1 MAVYPNTSN
10 FKPTTVTDLS
20 LKYDNDVTFSTILGG
35 VFTTSSNNTF
45 NTKIFKAFT
54 YTGWLQTATTDDI
67 FKVFHD
73 VPGSGYIQDVSDPGN
88 NVLNIYSGSTAIDRG
103 FVAPHSGLFR
113 FSLREKG
120 YAIGNPIDKKGGFL
134 SFQIAAYP
142 SSSITEGTYSGTN
155 RVLYETSQIPLIYT
169 SSRYNYKL
177 KTQGNSINSIQY
189 SDTGDFQLSTIG
201 TPLPFNTK
209 TQDNANLFSSSF
221 YSVDGSSHY
230 LTPVPRS
237 GSYSFD
243 VRIEGSANITTLVT
257 TPTGYQGTFTTPNK
271 TITATLIL
279 KKRDS
284 GGTFTEEYT
293 ETQNITV
300 GGVSITDPNPGANP
314 FTDISNFDLDSIFDV
329 TDFSIDLDEN
339 ESLIA
344 FIKLTTPNGSGTQTF
359 TETIGGIPG
368 FSLQLTNNFF
378 RLNNTS
384 FLKLDSYTPSSENI
398 QYIDYLIEE
407 DNIEL
412 SLTKGDALTVFGR
425 VQAIVSESGVQ
436 YPNSSIEGTTLPGM
450 EISDIYLSTDNYFK
464 GTFASTNNFSSG
476 PYLGQPN
483 TDGRDHYQPIEGS
496 FLVDVSDIQASVTH
510 PVLVTIPLHGFTKY
524 VHLPLQETKQFNR
537 PNNRRFLNNSV
548 EIQLS
553 TFSNKDQGLFSTG
566 KLHPTHEVLQA
577 NFMHLN
583 RDSFVT
589 THNSALLAR
598 FDNFGQGYTN
608 EDLVE
613 NFPYLEGVGVFEFD
627 DITTDTGSINNIYEG
642 GSITGMPEGAQI
654 KPQIFMTVGQ
664 NPFTKDNELVVF
676 ASPSCHPTQQQFYS
690 SVEYTGTNPLN
701 STTEGAPGLFG
712 WFKNYNFYTG
722 SLAYDIS
729 NATDSIEFIL
739 TEHGFLNLNSA
750 QFAGTNFT
758 TVEGSIVGYPKAPT
772 SLPIYFDRVVY
783 DPSSNWY
790 TSSESPAQNLFIPPN
805 TTSPSLPDKSI
816 YGNLRGPDVYPF
828 VRNYYEVPEDGFYT
842 ISYNLNLIAEAAGG
856 YGGVAGFD
864 GRDIVR
870 FLNFNNNTMNEF
882 LGASYPL
889 AYSSYYDGPLAGGAY
904 NFKLNNSANTLY
916 GKIVRVPTTVKVTG
930 DVPQNPR
937 TLFTSSLFR
946 TDDYIG
952 THVMPIG
959 LDYYG
964 VNIGI
969 GTAYVNNDGVSISM
983 IGLGSTPDQD
993 VFITNTGLV
1002 QNTDTLPQTDLIWES
1017 HYSSTPLLN
1026 PQYTAN
1032 DFDSPTLYQ
1041 DYLNALNPQGSFSSE
1056 HSSIRWYYSGQCQE
1070 LYFYNENNQLTV
1082 ATYDD
1087 FFGNESLEPTTY
1099 QQSFLELL
1107 MRDLDLSP
1115 EEVLYGLQ
1123 DGFSSVIGNG
1133 FYIDNSSLTLTAA
1146 DGTIAFQDLGDG
1158 QFYTE
1163 DPSLLNVNSLLS
1175 GLDNWNVDV
1184 GENDGVIW
1192 IDDSDGID
1200 ETELNAIVNAVNEK
1214 LDLYAWAFRTPG
1226 TGTPNSWF
1234 FPDMIYGDQFT
1245 AVSPPPE
1252 NYPPE
1257 RVSLPINDKK
1267 AVYLYKGDR
1276 IHLEVGLGPILP
1288 SGSYNWNDAENIY
1301 GNTGPYSKLSS
1312 VGRIYVGP
1320 ESFLSIAPIKGGT
1333 ALQPHLQFVLTGNN
1347 SNTIVKG
1354 TYKFF

>member
-20 LKYDNDVTFSTILGG
+20 LKYDNDVTFSTMLGG

-54 YTGWLQTATTDDI
+54 YTGWLQTSTTDDT

-103 FVAPHSGLFR
+103 FIAPHSGLFR

-120 YAIGNPIDKKGGFL
+120 YAIGNPVNRKGGFL

-155 RVLYETSQIPLIYT
+155 RVLYETPQIPLVYT

-177 KTQGNSINSIQY
+177 KTKGNSIDSIQY
-189 SDTGDFQLSTIG
+189 SDTGDFQLSTTG

-209 TQDNANLFSSSF
+209 TQDNANLFSASF
-221 YSVDGSSHY
+221 YSVDGSYHY
-230 LTPVPRS
+230 LIPVPRS
-237 GSYSFD
+237 GSYTFD
-243 VRIEGSANITTLVT
+243 VRVEGSANITTTVT

-284 GGTFTEEYT
+284 GGIFTEEYT
-293 ETQNITV
+293 ETKNITV

-314 FTDISNFDLDSIFDV
+314 FTDISNFDLNSIFDV

-339 ESLIA
+339 ESLLA

-359 TETIGGIPG
+359 IETIGGIPG

-378 RLNNTS
+378 RLNDTS
-384 FLKLDSYTPSSENI
+384 FLKLNSYTPSSGNE

-412 SLTKGDALTVFGR
+412 SLTEGDALTVFGR
-425 VQAIVSESGVQ
+425 VQAIVSESGPQ
-436 YPNSSIEGTTLPGM
+436 QPNSYLEGTTLPGM

-464 GTFASTNNFSSG
+464 GTLASTNNFSSG

-483 TDGRDHYQPIEGS
+483 ADGRDHYQPIEGS

-553 TFSNKDQGLFSTG
+553 TFSNKDQGLFSSG
-566 KLHPTHEVLQA
+566 RLHPTHEVLEA
-577 NFMHLN
+577 NFMHLS
-583 RDSFVT
+583 RDSFIT

-598 FDNFGQGYTN
+598 FDSFGQGYTN

-642 GSITGMPEGAQI
+642 GSITDMPEGAHI

-664 NPFTKDNELVVF
+664 NPFTQDNELVVF
-676 ASPSCHPTQQQFYS
+676 ADPSFNPTQEQFFD
-690 SVEYTGTNPLN
+690 SVDYDPAYETPLN
-701 STTEGAPGLFG
+701 STTEGAPGQFG

-722 SLAYDIS
+722 SLAYD
-729 NATDSIEFIL
+729 NANVVDTIEYIL
-739 TEHGFLNLNSA
+739 TDGGFLNLDSA
-750 QFAGTNFT
+750 QFAGTNYT

-772 SLPIYFDRVVY
+772 SLPIYFDRVEY
-783 DPSSNWY
+783 DPSSNWH
-790 TSSESPAQNLFIPPN
+790 TSSESPAQNYTVPVG
-805 TTSPSLPDKSI
+805 TTTPSNPDKST

-828 VRNYYEVPEDGFYT
+828 VRNYYEVPEDGFYA
-842 ISYNLNLIAEAAGG
+842 IGFNLNLMVEAAGG

-870 FLNFNNNTMNEF
+870 FLNFNSNTMNAGSGYN
-882 LGASYPL
+882 LSY
-889 AYSSYYDGPLAGGAY
+889 SDYYDGYYSNNIAR
-904 NFKLNNSANTLY
+904 FKDSGSANTLY
-916 GKIVRVPTTVKVTG
+916 GKVVRVPTSVKVTG

-937 TLFTSSLFR
+937 TIFTSSLFR
-946 TDDYIG
+946 TDDYVN
-952 THVMPIG
+952 TQVMPIG

-964 VNIGI
+964 VPLGF
-969 GTAYVNNDGVSISM
+969 GTAYVNNYGIWVSM
-983 IGLGSTPDQD
+983 VGFGPTPDQE
-993 VFITNTGLV
+993 VFITNTGIIS
-1002 QNTDTLPQTDLIWES
+1002 NTEGLPNTNITWES

-1026 PQYTAN
+1026 PQYTAD
-1032 DFDSPTLYQ
+1032 DFDSPDLYQ
-1041 DYLNALNPQGSFSSE
+1041 DYLNALNPQGSFSSQ
-1056 HSSIRWYYSGQCQE
+1056 HSMIRWVYNGQCQE
-1070 LYFYNENNQLTV
+1070 LYYYNEDDQLTV

-1087 FFGNESLEPTTY
+1087 FFGNESQEPTTY
-1099 QQSFLELL
+1099 QQNLLETL

-1115 EEVLYGLQ
+1115 EEVIYGLQ
-1123 DGFSSVIGNG
+1123 EGFSSIIGNN
-1133 FYIDNSSLTLTAA
+1133 FYINDSNLTLTLA
-1146 DGTIAFQDLGDG
+1146 DGTIVFQDLGDG

-1163 DPSLLNVNSLLS
+1163 TPTLVNVNSLLS
-1175 GLDNWNVDV
+1175 GLDNWGTDVD
-1184 GENDGVIW
+1184 EDDGVI

-1200 ETELNAIVNAVNEK
+1200 EEELAAIINGVNDK
-1214 LDLYAWAFRTPG
+1214 LERYAWAFRTPG
-1226 TGTPNSWF
+1226 TGITNSLLL
-1234 FPDMIYGDQFT
+1234 PDMIFGEQYAAGS
-1245 AVSPPPE
+1245 VPPE

-1257 RVSLPINDKK
+1257 RVSMPVSAKK
-1267 AVYLYKGDR
+1267 AVYLYQGDR

-1288 SGSYNWNDAENIY
+1288 SGSYDWNDAEDLS
-1301 GNTGPYSKLSS
+1301 GNTGQYNRLSS